1 MFHKLR
7 KKTSLLEKLESHII
21 AKDGC
26 WLTDLLTLKNGHTQI
41 NVEGKM
47 KATHRV
53 AYEIYKGEIPD
64 GMYVLRT
71 CKNPGCINPEHLF
84 LDSSHTATREYEIKP
99 INERLESHII
109 TKDGCWLTNL
119 ALSHGYPVLRK
130 TSPGGKGKNLMASRL
145 MYEAHHGQIPEGMLV
160 CHSCDNP
167 TCVNPEH
174 LFLGTHKDNTQD
186 MLRKNREARGDK
198 LPQTK
203 LTSEQVKE
211 IKLLLAEGSLNNG
224 KIGKLFGVTST
235 TIWDIKNGITWKH
248 I

>member
-1 MFHKLR
+1 
-7 KKTSLLEKLESHII
+7 
-21 AKDGC
+21 
-26 WLTDLLTLKNGHTQI
+26 
-41 NVEGKM
+41 
-47 KATHRV
+47 
-53 AYEIYKGEIPD
+53 
-64 GMYVLRT
+64 
-71 CKNPGCINPEHLF
+71 
-84 LDSSHTATREYEIKP
+84 
-99 INERLESHII
+99 
-109 TKDGCWLTNL
+109 
-119 ALSHGYPVLRK
+119 
-130 TSPGGKGKNLMASRL
+130 MASRL